1 MTGKDNLL
9 TLKEAAE
16 FIRVKPSYMY
26 KLAGQKRDI
35 PYIRRGRV
43 CLFKQSDLEAYIDS
57 MPYMR
62 SAQQI
67 KDERH
72 GQRQYIKR
80 DGRRTG
86 RREG

>member
-1 MTGKDNLL
+1 MTRKDNLL

-67 KDERH
+67 KDEV
-72 GQRQYIKR
+72 YSI
-80 DGRRTG
+80 
-86 RREG
+86 